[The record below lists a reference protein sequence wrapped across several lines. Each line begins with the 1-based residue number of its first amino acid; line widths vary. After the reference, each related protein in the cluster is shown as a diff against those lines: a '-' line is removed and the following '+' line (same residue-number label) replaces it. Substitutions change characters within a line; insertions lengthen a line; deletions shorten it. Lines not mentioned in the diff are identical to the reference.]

1 MNPGSTSS
9 RRAQIRAWCASTQW
23 CTAAPGFRTAAS
35 SSPPRRTERRT
46 DFASTSTAT
55 CGWDGAWAAKRSTVS
70 MCSTTRRSSSAASIC
85 PSAARTCASAG
96 CTATG
101 SSCAAAPRGIRY
113 TSTPRARREADNS
126 MKILLP
132 LLAFF
137 VTLSQAAQAQHYP
150 GKPIRIIV
158 PYAAGGTS
166 DILARQIGPKLTE
179 TWGQPV
185 VIENKAGAN
194 GNVGA
199 DFVAKSAPDGY
210 TLLLTDLGGLVIS
223 ASVYAALPFDPSK
236 DFSPIVM
243 VSYSPHVL
251 AVHPSVKAASVRE
264 LIALAKSQPGKLNFA
279 VSGIGGA
286 PQLAGIEF
294 AQRAGV
300 QWTYIPY
307 KGGSDAVSAVAA
319 GQADVLFNGMLATW
333 PTVQGGRMR
342 ALAISSAQRVP
353 TAPETPTVAEQGLPG
368 FETGSFQGVVGPV
381 GVARDVTG
389 KLNSELIRILNTSEM
404 KERFAKQGTEVRTG
418 TPESLGTWMR
428 TEQAKWA
435 KVVKES
441 GAKFD

>member
-1 MNPGSTSS
+1 
-9 RRAQIRAWCASTQW
+9 
-23 CTAAPGFRTAAS
+23 
-35 SSPPRRTERRT
+35 
-46 DFASTSTAT
+46 
-55 CGWDGAWAAKRSTVS
+55 
-70 MCSTTRRSSSAASIC
+70 
-85 PSAARTCASAG
+85 
-96 CTATG
+96 
-101 SSCAAAPRGIRY
+101 
-113 TSTPRARREADNS
+113 
-126 MKILLP
+126 
-132 LLAFF
+132 
-137 VTLSQAAQAQHYP
+137 
-150 GKPIRIIV
+150 
-158 PYAAGGTS
+158 
-166 DILARQIGPKLTE
+166 
-179 TWGQPV
+179 V
-185 VIENKAGAN
+185 VIENKTGAN

-223 ASVYAALPFDPSK
+223 ASVYPKLPFDPSK
-236 DFSPIVM
+236 DFSPVVM

-251 AVHPSVKAASVRE
+251 AVHPSVPVKNVKE
-264 LIALAKSQPGKLNFA
+264 LIELAKAQPGRLNFA
-279 VSGIGGA
+279 ISGIGGA

-294 AQRAGV
+294 AQRTGV

-307 KGGSDAVSAVAA
+307 KGGSDAVAAVAA

-353 TAPETPTVAEQGLPG
+353 TAPDTPTVAEQGLSG
-368 FETGSFQGVVGPV
+368 FETGSFQGVVGPLGIPGDTV
-381 GVARDVTG
+381 G
-389 KLNSELIRILNTSEM
+389 KLNAELIKVLSSQEM